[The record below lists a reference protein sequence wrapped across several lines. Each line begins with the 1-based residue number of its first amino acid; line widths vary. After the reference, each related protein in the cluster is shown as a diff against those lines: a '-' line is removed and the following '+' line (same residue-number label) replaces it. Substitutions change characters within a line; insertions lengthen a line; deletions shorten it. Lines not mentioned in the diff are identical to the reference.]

1 MKLYFNS
8 YLTTDII
15 MKKAI
20 IIGASSGIGRGI
32 AIELLNK
39 NYKIA
44 ISARR
49 KDKLGEI
56 KLIQPENVIVKAFDS
71 STEENEN
78 NLDELVKLL
87 GGLDLFIYCS
97 GIGIINKELSYQKI
111 KKVNRLNISGFCQA
125 ISWSFNFFVK
135 QKHGHIV
142 NISSVA
148 SEIGG
153 GISPS
158 YNASKAYQANFLQG
172 LRFKSNRIK
181 IPIKITDVRPG
192 FVDTDILQGN
202 KDRLF
207 WVSSVK
213 KACIQIVKGIESEK
227 KVIYITRRW
236 KLISLLVKFFP
247 EKTLQKL
254 F

>member
-111 KKVNRLNISGFCQA
+111 KKVNKIVGPGNI
-125 ISWSFNFFVK
+125 FVSTAK
-135 QKHGHIV
+135 KEVFGDVGIDMIAGPSEITV
-142 NISSVA
+142 VADRSANINWVA
-148 SEIGG
+148 SDLI
-153 GISPS
+153 
-158 YNASKAYQANFLQG
+158 AQAEH
-172 LRFKSNRIK
+172 
-181 IPIKITDVRPG
+181 
-192 FVDTDILQGN
+192 DINSQC
-202 KDRLF
+202 
-207 WVSSVK
+207 V
-213 KACIQIVKGIESEK
+213 
-227 KVIYITRRW
+227 
-236 KLISLLVKFFP
+236 LISK
-247 EKTLQKL
+247 EKQIFKKIKKIIYNQLKSLPRKHIATKSLKL
-254 F
+254 KKRWFY